1 MTKKTIPY
9 LETITLIEESVKNLN
24 GLRGHNF
31 FIYSLLKL
39 PLTLVAQSAKR
50 LH

>member
-31 FIYSLLKL
+31 YLQ
-39 PLTLVAQSAKR
+39 LTETAFNLSGSVG
-50 LH
+50 